1 MDSNHAGTWFDL
13 IRHGEPEG
21 GPRYRGTLDDP
32 LSELGWRQMREAIH
46 SAEPWDC
53 VLTSPLRRCREFAT
67 EVAHAR
73 ALELIESPGLAEMS
87 FGDWEGLT
95 GAAIQQRMPGRLEA
109 FWSDPIANPPPNG
122 EAMDAFHERVTRTW
136 AHWRDQLEGRRVLV
150 VAHGGVIRMVLA
162 GIMQT
167 PLEKAM
173 GAVMVPYACRSRI
186 RMDRMGE
193 QWLSALVAHGRHE
206 TV

>member
-32 LSELGWRQMREAIH
+32 LSELGWSQMRAAVGPQEQ
-46 SAEPWDC
+46 WDC
-53 VLTSPLRRCREFAT
+53 VLTSPMTRCQPFAA
-67 EVAHAR
+67 EVAAAR
-73 ALELIESPGLAEMS
+73 GIELMVTPGLAEMS

-95 GAAIQQRMPGRLEA
+95 AAEIRQTMPGQLEA
-109 FWSDPIANPPPNG
+109 FWSDPIANPPANG
-122 EAMDAFHERVTRTW
+122 EPMDAFYQRVTQTW
-136 AHWRDQLEGRRVLV
+136 AHWRHELEGKRVLV

-162 GIMQT
+162 GVMGT
-167 PLEKAM
+167 PLDQAM

-193 QWLSALVAHGRHE
+193 QWLSCLVAHGQHGAG
-206 TV
+206 